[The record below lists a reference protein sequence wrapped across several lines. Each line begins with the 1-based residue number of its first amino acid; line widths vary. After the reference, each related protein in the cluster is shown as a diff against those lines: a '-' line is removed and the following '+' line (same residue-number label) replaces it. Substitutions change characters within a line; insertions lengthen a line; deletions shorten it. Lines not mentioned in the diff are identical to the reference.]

1 MLIVALLNAF
11 AIFWFF
17 RLIRNV
23 AVDPMVRGLL
33 VAVVIILM
41 VGGVVYRG
49 LEGWS
54 FLDSVYFSAVTLCTV
69 GYGDLAPQTAGGKL
83 FTIFYMFIGVGL
95 FATAAT
101 MILQRSRFWVQI
113 EKRAAEADGA
123 QDGSENRDVAAP
135 GESQGA

>member
-23 AVDPMVRGLL
+23 ALDPMVRGLL
-33 VAVVIILM
+33 VAVVAILM
-41 VGGVVYRG
+41 FGGVVYRQ

-69 GYGDLAPQTAGGKL
+69 GYGDLAPHSTGGKL

-101 MILQRSRFWVQI
+101 TILQRSRFWVQI
-113 EKRAAEADGA
+113 EKRTAEADGA
-123 QDGSENRDVAAP
+123 KGDEEGPSVTT
-135 GESQGA
+135 GG